1 MQNET
6 LQRELQFANFVA
18 KTNSVIS
25 ALENSLH
32 LNEAETQSMRTAFAG
47 ISRSLDDREK
57 HMGTLAFRMMQ
68 VENTMTQNKNSTG
81 RKLIQLQ
88 LRLTGTNQV
97 LTSLNTSV
105 STNIVTLDKI
115 GYDIAVV
122 TNKTYSMN
130 YNVQNLLRK
139 EANLTLAE
147 NDLELA
153 VTNIVNRILN
163 ISGKNSLLSVK
174 LVNTKLIK
182 ACHWQFPGLTYYFK
196 RAKQHTNGNNA

>member
-1 MQNET
+1 
-6 LQRELQFANFVA
+6 
-18 KTNSVIS
+18 
-25 ALENSLH
+25 
-32 LNEAETQSMRTAFAG
+32 MR
-47 ISRSLDDREK
+47 
-57 HMGTLAFRMMQ
+57 
-68 VENTMTQNKNSTG
+68 
-81 RKLIQLQ
+81 
-88 LRLTGTNQV
+88 
-97 LTSLNTSV
+97 
-105 STNIVTLDKI
+105 
-115 GYDIAVV
+115 YDIAVV
-122 TNKTYSMN
+122 TNMTYSMN